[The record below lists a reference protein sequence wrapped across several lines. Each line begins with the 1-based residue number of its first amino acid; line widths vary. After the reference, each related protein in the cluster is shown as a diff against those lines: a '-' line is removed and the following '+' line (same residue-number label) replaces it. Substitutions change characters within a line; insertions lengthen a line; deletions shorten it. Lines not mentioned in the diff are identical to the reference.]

1 MKNSYELTVD
11 IRKPNESYNIEFSQ
25 NSLNTSELIIRVV
38 EDGKP
43 FVLKDTDIIIVAFK
57 TRSNHSTPTR
67 RSESN

>member
-1 MKNSYELTVD
+1 MCNLKNSYEIIVD

-57 TRSNHSTPTR
+57 KPDRTTVLNKKK
-67 RSESN
+67 